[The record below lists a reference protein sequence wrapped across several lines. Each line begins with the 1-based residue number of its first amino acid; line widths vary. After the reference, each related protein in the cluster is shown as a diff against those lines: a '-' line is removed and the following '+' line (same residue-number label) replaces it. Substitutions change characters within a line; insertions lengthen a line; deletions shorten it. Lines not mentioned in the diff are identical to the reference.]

1 MVITS
6 VTPLVSYG
14 TTVATYAAQYKTQLA
29 FAQSHP
35 KVVQAATLYAPQLGY
50 ATKYAPEIA
59 FLLKDGALVQQASK
73 YPQGSVPA
81 KLQAQLIAAAG
92 GGTTGIKL
100 LETLNTHQKEIT
112 SVIASAG
119 ALEAAAALRRA
130 ADGAVQDSAEHQRL
144 PHGARYGCDQGK
156 RRGRRPVEALVVRL
170 PRRDH
175 LLHPEH
181 PADAGPLVAARGQ
194 AG

>member
-1 MVITS
+1 M
-6 VTPLVSYG
+6 
-14 TTVATYAAQYKTQLA
+14 
-29 FAQSHP
+29 
-35 KVVQAATLYAPQLGY
+35 QAATLYAPQLGY

-92 GGTTGIKL
+92 GGTTGINL

-119 ALEAAAALRRA
+119 ALEKLQPYAAQLTALSKIPPSI
-130 ADGAVQDSAEHQRL
+130 SAYL
-144 PHGARYGCDQGK
+144 TLGARQRMGS
-156 RRGRRPVEALVVRL
+156 RRTLRP
-170 PRRDH
+170 
-175 LLHPEH
+175 
-181 PADAGPLVAARGQ
+181 AGPSGSIGGTSAS
-194 AG
+194 AGSSSSS